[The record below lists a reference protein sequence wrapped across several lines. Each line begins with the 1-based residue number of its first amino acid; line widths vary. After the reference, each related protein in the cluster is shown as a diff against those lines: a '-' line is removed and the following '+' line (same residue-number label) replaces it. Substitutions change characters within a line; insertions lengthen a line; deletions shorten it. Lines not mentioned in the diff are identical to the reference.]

1 MSDFVAGNDATFAV
15 LIFVLITC
23 LNIAIWLFSGAK
35 FLYMLYL
42 YPGYRAHQALSWRRS
57 WEDIK
62 FLWKNPGVVKSG
74 VAQAR
79 GNREFSR
86 QLVWPWV
93 KGYFTWRLFFLIL
106 FFFSLSVVTYQ
117 NLTFDAYG
125 ALGLEQNAELSKV
138 KKAYRNL
145 SMKYHPDKDPS
156 DEARVIYRNVRRAY
170 KALTNREKW
179 EEEEAQEQSVGVAL
193 PSVLTDPETR
203 VYMMTIMMGCLL
215 MLPIWML
222 SKLMGK
228 RTQAWTPW
236 VSLKKISQYN
246 QMLQSFYNK
255 LGQPD
260 CFESRYEREERVKLI
275 KLVEELER
283 KMPGGGLFRDPEEVI
298 NPQELSCKD
307 IVEYFCPPEVSSRV
321 ELRQLFLDA
330 CPLEGDSPKSPGS
343 RPIGKGKTRKQDAE
357 QLLKN
362 GLYVDHE
369 IIPHVADYFRTMCP
383 PPTEQEVKDAELY
396 RRIVRGRF
404 EDQKI
409 EDPELCSMPY
419 VAPSEEEVTAARYH
433 LNWLMWEMDREIKRL
448 PREEEAGRKPL
459 LPKMMH
465 TVANIKLS
473 ELESVRRQAEKE
485 SGEQKETAGI
495 STAMR
500 RVLVRLYNTDTTRM
514 KMMQEVVC
522 DIKQMTRRRHKQYM
536 QEYRQM
542 QMQAQRNQTMM
553 TKKRG
558 MR

>member
-15 LIFVLITC
+15 LMFVLITC
-23 LNIAIWLFSGAK
+23 LNIAIWVFSGAK

-42 YPGYRAHQALSWRRS
+42 YPAYRTHQQESWKRS
-57 WEDIK
+57 VEDVK
-62 FLWKNPGVVKSG
+62 YLWKNPGVLKSG

-93 KGYFTWRLFFLIL
+93 RAYFTWRLFFLVIFCVL
-106 FFFSLSVVTYQ
+106 ATLVTYQ
-117 NLTFDAYG
+117 KLTFDAYG
-125 ALGLEQNAELSKV
+125 ELGLEQNAELSQV

-156 DEARVIYRNVRRAY
+156 DEARIIYRNVRRAY

-203 VYMMTIMMGCLL
+203 NYMMIIMFCCLL
-215 MLPIWML
+215 SLPIWML

-236 VSLKKISQYN
+236 VSLKQVSQYN
-246 QMLQSFYNK
+246 RMLSSFYLK

-260 CFESRYEREERVKLI
+260 CFESRYEREERGRLL

-298 NPQELSCKD
+298 NPTELSVKD

-330 CPLEGDSPKSPGS
+330 CPQEGDSPKSPGS
-343 RPIGKGKTRKQDAE
+343 RPIGKGKTRQQEAA
-357 QLLKN
+357 QTLKEK
-362 GLYVDHE
+362 LYVDHD
-369 IIPHVADYFRTMCP
+369 IIPHVADYFRTMHP
-383 PPTEQEVKDAELY
+383 PPTEKEVQDAELY
-396 RRIVRGRF
+396 RRCVRGRN
-404 EDQKI
+404 EDQKL
-409 EDPELCSMPY
+409 EDPELCSLPY
-419 VAPSEEEVTAARYH
+419 EAPSEDDVIAARYN
-433 LNWLMWEMDREIKRL
+433 LNWLLWEMDREIKRL
-448 PREEEAGRKPL
+448 PREDGRMPL
-459 LPKMMH
+459 LPKLMQ
-465 TVANIKLS
+465 TVANEKLS

-485 SGEQKETAGI
+485 SGEKRETAGV

-500 RVLVRLYNTDTTRM
+500 RQLVRLFNKDTSRM
-514 KMMQEVVC
+514 KMIHEVVGE
-522 DIKQMTRRRHKQYM
+522 IKQMTRRRHKQYM

-542 QMQAQRNQTMM
+542 QMQAQRNQQMM
-553 TKKRG
+553 TKKKG